1 MRNKGRLIEDY
12 KNLTN
17 DVQKGI
23 ERGFAFEKL
32 VNELLEIEGLNPS
45 FPYRTSSEQIDG
57 MFEAKGRYFHIE
69 CKWEEKPLP
78 VSSIYSLQGK
88 LSGKLIGS
96 LGVFISMSGFSIGAS
111 DALERGKSIN
121 TLLFIKSDMDWIFS
135 TKYTFLDVLNAKLRY
150 AALYGNIM
158 YDFDTHLKLLK
169 LNKAK

>member
-1 MRNKGRLIEDY
+1 MRNKERLIEDY

-17 DVQKGI
+17 DVQKGA

-45 FPYRTSSEQIDG
+45 FPYRTDSEQIDG

-78 VSSIYSLQGK
+78 VSSIYPLQGK

-96 LGVFISMSGFSIGAS
+96 LGVFISMSDFSSGAPT
-111 DALERGKSIN
+111 ALEKGKSIN
-121 TLLFIKSDMDWIFS
+121 TLLFTRDDMDWIFS
-135 TKYTFLDVLNAKLRY
+135 KEYTFLDVLNAKLRY

-158 YDFDTHLKLLK
+158 YRFTSHLKLVK
-169 LNKAK
+169 VNKAK